1 MANTFCVLFARGYLR
16 CHISSSEADG
26 LGFAPLFIHRPVL
39 LYPGSMNVSS
49 SVCLL
54 FADAGNASSTN
65 SSPSCDPDST
75 RTALGILWSCLSVLF
90 ACTWVSV
97 HPNVPGPNEGF
108 ARRLWTKMTLMMV
121 ALIAPELLVM
131 WAVRQWYAARELTKC
146 VYVLGGKNVVTESFE
161 FDYKGYEFDYQGYK
175 GWTKTHAFFALM
187 GGFSLYKGNKHV
199 SVLRFIPSEQWSS
212 RRKMLDD
219 FNKSSISGSNPVS
232 GYAAIPPISDVAMA
246 EADFNDRSFAAHA
259 TFIRRVPVKELEDRN
274 KSDSFAKLIAVG
286 QTIWFVVQLC
296 ARWAT
301 NLPITELE
309 VMTLAF
315 AAMNVPI
322 YFFWWNKPLG
332 VGVPIR
338 IQKNAQTIKEGTDD
352 QPATDG
358 HARLLTRTGIRDAC
372 SLLSQRVMK
381 DLKDF
386 GIGRFFEHTGL
397 FGKILIGLPLWLL
410 LIPTFAIIKAILQEG
425 MDIDDGPAEK
435 VESFERTGDLEPKN
449 AADKLVAYGAAM
461 IFGAIHCIAW
471 TSHFPSEQEKIL
483 WRVCSPLVACI
494 PISLALFNV
503 LSSRLGSADLGSRWL
518 NILFRSLLVI
528 ALSLYLIAVLMYI
541 FARLSLLVQGFL
553 ALRALP
559 PAALE
564 AVQWTNFLPHI

>member
-1 MANTFCVLFARGYLR
+1 
-16 CHISSSEADG
+16 
-26 LGFAPLFIHRPVL
+26 
-39 LYPGSMNVSS
+39 MNVSS

-54 FADAGNASSTN
+54 FADAGNASLTN
-65 SSPSCDPDST
+65 SCPLPDPDSA

-97 HPNVPGPNEGF
+97 HPNVPGPDEGS
-108 ARRLWTKMTLMMV
+108 ARRLWTKIKLMMV

-161 FDYKGYEFDYQGYK
+161 FDYKGYEKGYK

-212 RRKMLDD
+212 RLKMLDD

-301 NLPITELE
+301 NLPITEME

-338 IQKNAQTIKEGTDD
+338 IQRNAQTIKEDTDD

-358 HARLLTRTGIRDAC
+358 HARLLTWTGIRDAC
-372 SLLSQRVMK
+372 SLLSRRVIE
-381 DLKDF
+381 DIENWGWLHN
-386 GIGRFFEHTGL
+386 FFERTGL
-397 FGKILIGLPLWLL
+397 FGKILIGIPFWLL
-410 LIPTFAIIKAILQEG
+410 LKPAFAIIDAILREG
-425 MDIDDGPAEK
+425 INVDDVPAEK

-461 IFGAIHCIAW
+461 IFGGIHCIAW
-471 TSHFPSEQEKIL
+471 TSQFPSDQEKIL
-483 WRVCSPLVACI
+483 WRVCSLLVACI
-494 PISLALFNV
+494 PIYMALFNV
-503 LSSRLGSADLGSRWL
+503 LTARDWVSSWS
-518 NILFRSLLVI
+518 NPLLH
-528 ALSLYLIAVLMYI
+528 LYVIAVLLYI

-564 AVQWTNFLPHI
+564 AIQWTNYLPHI

>member
-1 MANTFCVLFARGYLR
+1 
-16 CHISSSEADG
+16 
-26 LGFAPLFIHRPVL
+26 
-39 LYPGSMNVSS
+39 MNVSS
-49 SVCLL
+49 CICPLV
-54 FADAGNASSTN
+54 ADAGNVSLTN
-65 SSPSCDPDST
+65 SSPLPDPDST

-131 WAVRQWYAARELTKC
+131 WAVREWYAAGQLPK
-146 VYVLGGKNVVTESFE
+146 
-161 FDYKGYEFDYQGYK
+161 GYK
-175 GWTKTHAFFALM
+175 GWMKTHAFFALM
-187 GGFSLYKGNKHV
+187 GGFSLYEGNKHV
-199 SVLRFIPSEQWSS
+199 SVLRFIPPGS
-212 RRKMLDD
+212 RRRKILDN
-219 FNKSSISGSNPVS
+219 FNKSYISGRNPVS

-246 EADFNDRSFAAHA
+246 EADFDDRSFAAHA
-259 TFIRRVPVKELEDRN
+259 NFIRRVPVKELEDRN

-471 TSHFPSEQEKIL
+471 TSQFPGEQEKIL
-483 WRVCSPLVACI
+483 WRVCSLLVACI
-494 PISLALFNV
+494 PIYMALFNV
-503 LSSRLGSADLGSRWL
+503 LTARDLVDESSWW
-518 NILFRSLLVI
+518 FYPLLV
-528 ALSLYLIAVLMYI
+528 SYVVAVLMYI

-564 AVQWTNFLPHI
+564 AVQWTNHLPHI

>member
-1 MANTFCVLFARGYLR
+1 MLNLRDFIFRMHDRQMANTFCVLFARGYLR

-108 ARRLWTKMTLMMV
+108 ARRLWTKMMLMMV

-131 WAVRQWYAARELTKC
+131 WAVRQWYAAGRLPK
-146 VYVLGGKNVVTESFE
+146 
-161 FDYKGYEFDYQGYK
+161 GYK

-187 GGFSLYKGNKHV
+187 GGFSLYEGNKHV
-199 SVLRFIPSEQWSS
+199 SVLRFTPPG
-212 RRKMLDD
+212 RKWEILDN

-232 GYAAIPPISDVAMA
+232 GCAAIPPISVLAMA
-246 EADFNDRSFAAHA
+246 EADFDDRSFAANA
-259 TFIRRVPVKELEDRN
+259 TFIRRVSEEELEDRN

-286 QTIWFVVQLC
+286 QTTWFVVQLC

-338 IQKNAQTIKEGTDD
+338 IQRNAQTIKEDTDD
-352 QPATDG
+352 EPATDG
-358 HARLLTRTGIRDAC
+358 HAQLLTWTGIQDAC
-372 SLLSQRVMK
+372 SLFFRRVMK
-381 DLKDF
+381 DL
-386 GIGRFFEHTGL
+386 GIDGFFKHTGL
-397 FGKILIGLPLWLL
+397 FGQILIGLPLWLL
-410 LIPTFAIIKAILQEG
+410 LIPTFTIIKAMLQEG

-449 AADKLVAYGAAM
+449 GADKLIAYGAAM
-461 IFGAIHCIAW
+461 IFGAIHCVAW
-471 TSHFPSEQEKIL
+471 TSQFPSGQEEIL
-483 WRVCSPLVACI
+483 WRVCSLLVACI
-494 PISLALFNV
+494 PIYLALFNV
-503 LSSRLGSADLGSRWL
+503 LTARFETSWW
-518 NILFRSLLVI
+518 FYPLLVP
-528 ALSLYLIAVLMYI
+528 YVIAVLMYI
-541 FARLSLLVQGFL
+541 LARLSLLVQGFL

-564 AVQWTNFLPHI
+564 AVQWTNYLPHI